1 MFQKIL
7 LPVDVSDKHGPA
19 LNMAAEL
26 AGAGKGEVLL
36 LHVVEVISG
45 LPMEEEK
52 GFYGRLEK
60 AARSHLEKLG
70 ARLKERKVPCR
81 AEVIFG
87 NRGPEV
93 VRYAQTAGADLIVL
107 TAPPIDPNNLAS
119 SWGSLSYKISLV
131 APCPVLLVK

>member
-19 LNMAAEL
+19 ISVAAEL
-26 AGAGKGEVLL
+26 AGASGGEVLL
-36 LHVVEVISG
+36 LHVIEVISG

-52 GFYGRLEK
+52 AFYGRLEK

-70 ARLKERKVPCR
+70 ARFKQSKVRCR
-81 AEVIFG
+81 AEVTYG

-93 VRYAQTAGADLIVL
+93 IRYARAAGAD
-107 TAPPIDPNNLAS
+107 
-119 SWGSLSYKISLV
+119 
-131 APCPVLLVK
+131 